1 MIIAIDGTSSSGKST
16 IARTLG
22 KRLNI
27 SVIGTGSIYRA
38 LALKMLN
45 FGIDADDDSR
55 INSMLDSTIIN
66 IGFSAGKISII
77 VDGILQ
83 QPNDLNS
90 PNVSVFTPK
99 MACKE
104 FVREFVRKI
113 QKQEALNHKD
123 IIIEGR
129 DIGSVV
135 FPNAEVKIFVDADL
149 TTRAKRRLAD
159 YTAQGKQKTLEDVIK
174 ELELRDNED
183 RNREL
188 SPLIMTSDSII
199 IDTTSYSITESVDKI
214 VKVIE
219 EKTKNKRN

>member
-16 IARTLG
+16 IARALG

-45 FGIDADDDSR
+45 FGIDENDDSR
-55 INSMLDSTIIN
+55 ITNMLDTTIIN

-83 QPNDLNS
+83 KPNDLNS
-90 PNVSVFTPK
+90 PNVSKFTPK
-99 MACKE
+99 MACKH

-135 FPNAEVKIFVDADL
+135 FPNAEVKIFIDADQ

-159 YTAQGKQKTLEDVIK
+159 YIAQGKNKTLEEVTD
-174 ELELRDNED
+174 ELAERDNED
-183 RNREL
+183 RNRDL

-199 IDTTSYSITESVDKI
+199 IDTTSFTIEECVDKI
-214 VKVIE
+214 VKIIDS
-219 EKTKNKRN
+219 KRK